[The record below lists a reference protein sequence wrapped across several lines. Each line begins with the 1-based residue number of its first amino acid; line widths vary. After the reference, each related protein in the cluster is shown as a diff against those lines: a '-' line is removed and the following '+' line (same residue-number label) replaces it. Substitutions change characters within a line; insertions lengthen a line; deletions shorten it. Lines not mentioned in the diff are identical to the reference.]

1 MELNKF
7 IKAACIS
14 TCLGL
19 SSGSILANSNFNFET
34 NGGLKV
40 YDENNNDHWFR
51 LSGKVKFDQTY
62 YLGDAVSNSN
72 NLLDNSA
79 NLRSVDANLSGG
91 LGRDTSYNMNLSTG
105 KDGSLNLS
113 KASINYSGFNGWSKV
128 SVGEVSSPYGAENAS
143 STSFLEK
150 SLVTSAFNPD
160 SGLGVAVNAWTD
172 QVGVR
177 LSVTQPKQTDQ
188 DKSGFDQLSSSLRL
202 SFAPVNTDNLVFHL
216 GFSGQLMTAA
226 KDKTL
231 NATFKTHLES
241 RGKRGKAV
249 LNAEENGLKQIR
261 AFAMDAAM
269 QRGPLFL
276 QAELHRADLNKNDNN
291 LALRGYNAQATYALT
306 GESRHYN
313 YQTGGFSG
321 LTPSN
326 DSGAWEVSVR
336 NSYLDMASVNGENA
350 RNLGASVAW
359 TANSNLKVLANY
371 IHTTSTKEEANNV
384 GAFAVRLQ
392 ASW

>member
-1 MELNKF
+1 MELNKV
-7 IKAACIS
+7 IKAACLS

-19 SSGSILANSNFNFET
+19 ASGSILANSNFNLET

-51 LSGKVKFDQTY
+51 LSGKIKFDQTY
-62 YLGDAVSNSN
+62 YLGDAAENNSN
-72 NLLDNSA
+72 LDSSA

-91 LGRDTSYNMNLSTG
+91 LGRDTSYNVNFTTG

-128 SVGEVSSPYGAENAS
+128 SVGEVGSPYGSENAS
-143 STSFLEK
+143 ATSFLEK
-150 SLVTSAFNPD
+150 SLVTSAFNPEA
-160 SGLGVAVNAWTD
+160 GLGVAVNAWTD

-177 LSVTQPKQTDQ
+177 LSVTQPKQTDLEQ
-188 DKSGFDQLSSSLRL
+188 SGFDQLSSSLRL

-216 GFSGQLMTAA
+216 GFSGQLMTTKKAE
-226 KDKTL
+226 L
-231 NATFKTHLES
+231 NAKFNTHLES

-249 LNAEENGLKQIR
+249 LKVDEQSVKQVR

-276 QAELHRADLNKNDNN
+276 QAELHRADLNKGENN
-291 LALRGYNAQATYALT
+291 LALRGYNVQATYALT
-306 GESRHYN
+306 GESRNYN

-321 LTPSN
+321 LTPAS

-336 NSYLDMASVNGENA
+336 NSYLDMSASNGNSA
-350 RNLGASVAW
+350 RNLGASVSW
-359 TANSNLKVLANY
+359 TANSNIKVLANY
-371 IHTTSTKEEANNV
+371 IHTTSTKEEANNI

>member
-1 MELNKF
+1 MELNKV
-7 IKAACIS
+7 IKAACLS

-19 SSGSILANSNFNFET
+19 ASGSILANGNFNLET

-51 LSGKVKFDQTY
+51 LSGKVKFDQTF
-62 YLGDAVSNSN
+62 YLADAANDSR
-72 NLLDNSA
+72 LDSSA

-91 LGRDTSYNMNLSTG
+91 LGRDTSYNLNFTTG
-105 KDGSLNLS
+105 KNGSLNLS
-113 KASINYSGFNGWSKV
+113 KASVNYSGFNGWSKV
-128 SVGEVSSPYGAENAS
+128 SVGEVGSPYGAENAS
-143 STSFLEK
+143 ATSFLEK
-150 SLVTSAFNPD
+150 SLVTSAFNPE

-188 DKSGFDQLSSSLRL
+188 EQSGFDQLSSSLRL

-216 GFSGQLMTAA
+216 GFSGQLMTTK
-226 KDKTL
+226 KDSL
-231 NATFKTHLES
+231 NAKFSTHLES
-241 RGKRGKAV
+241 RGKRGKPV
-249 LNAEENGLKQIR
+249 LKVDEQNVGQIR

-276 QAELHRADLNKNDNN
+276 QAELHRADLNKGEEDNI
-291 LALRGYNAQATYALT
+291 ALRGYNVQATYALT
-306 GESRHYN
+306 GESRNYN

-326 DSGAWEVSVR
+326 DSGAWEVSLR
-336 NSYLDMASVNGENA
+336 NSYLDMTAAANGGNA
-350 RNLGASVAW
+350 RNVGASVAW
-359 TANSNLKVLANY
+359 TANSNLRVLANY
-371 IHTTSTKEEANNV
+371 IHTTTSKPEAKNI

>member
-7 IKAACIS
+7 IKAACLS

-19 SSGSILANSNFNFET
+19 ASGSILANGNYNLET
-34 NGGLKV
+34 NGGLRV

-62 YLGDAVSNSN
+62 YLGDVASN
-72 NLLDNSA
+72 NTSLDSSA
-79 NLRSVDANLSGG
+79 NLRAVDATLSGG
-91 LGRDTSYNMNLSTG
+91 LGRDTSYKVSFSTG
-105 KDGSLNLS
+105 KDGSFNLN
-113 KASINYSGFNGWSKV
+113 KAAVNYSGFNGWSKV
-128 SVGEVSSPYGAENAS
+128 SIGEVGSPYGAENAS
-143 STSFLEK
+143 ATSFLEK
-150 SLVTSAFNPD
+150 SLVTSAFTPGA
-160 SGLGVAVNAWTD
+160 GLGVAVNAWTD

-177 LSVTQPKQTDQ
+177 FAVTQPKQTNQ
-188 DKSGFDQLSSSLRL
+188 KQSGFDQLSSSLRL
-202 SFAPVNTDNLVFHL
+202 SFAPVNTDNLVLHL
-216 GFSGQLMTAA
+216 GFSGQLMTTA
-226 KDKTL
+226 KDDF
-231 NATFKTHLES
+231 NAKFSTHLES

-249 LNAEENGLKQIR
+249 LNVDEQGVKQVR

-276 QAELHRADLNKNDNN
+276 QAELHRADLNKGDNN
-291 LALRGYNAQATYALT
+291 LALRGYNVQATYALT
-306 GESRHYN
+306 GESRN
-313 YQTGGFSG
+313 YDYKTGGFTG
-321 LTPSN
+321 LNPSS

-336 NSYLDMASVNGENA
+336 NSYLDMSAANGDNA

-359 TANSNLKVLANY
+359 TANNNVKVLANY
-371 IHTTSTKEEANNV
+371 VHTTSAKAEANNV